1 MKLDEFVEIRNL
13 NVHPE
18 TADGLLLALQTKLTT
33 AMESIN
39 KARNGMVNSFAP
51 LFEQVLSTQ
60 RKMEDFRR
68 CHLGKTSTPSQ
79 CGLCKA
85 NKALT
90 KYNKLLFSFQVERK
104 VISQKRSRRQDDTTT
119 NDNNSNETDNDYD
132 TMTTTTTTNNA
143 TVMGGKVDKNL
154 DSLN

>member
-18 TADGLLLALQTKLTT
+18 TADGLLLALQTKLST

-39 KARNGMVNSFAP
+39 KARDGMVNSFAP
-51 LFEQVLSTQ
+51 LLEQVLSAQ
-60 RKMEDFRR
+60 IKMEDFRR

-85 NKALT
+85 NEALT
-90 KYNKLLFSFQVERK
+90 EYDELLFSFQVEKK
-104 VISQKRSRRQDDTTT
+104 VISQKRCRCQDDTTNN
-119 NDNNSNETDNDYD
+119 NDNNNDESDNDYD
-132 TMTTTTTTNNA
+132 ATITTNNA
-143 TVMGGKVDKNL
+143 TVMGKK
-154 DSLN
+154 